1 MSKLT
6 HFDNNGQAHMV
17 DVGSKDISHRIAIAQ
32 GTIRMHA
39 DTLKMIVD
47 GNHKKGDVLAIA
59 RIAGIMASKKAA
71 DAVPLCHPLA
81 LTKVS
86 IDFEIEQC
94 SAPETHAVHCFVRT
108 EVHAKTGVEI
118 EALHAV
124 QVSLLT
130 IYDMCKAVDRGM
142 VIADVRLQH
151 KSGGKS
157 GDFNLDESN

>member
-17 DVGSKDISHRIAIAQ
+17 DVGNKDITHRIAIAQ
-32 GTIRMHA
+32 GTIRMHG
-39 DTLKMIVD
+39 DTLQMIVD
-47 GNHKKGDVLAIA
+47 GKHKKGDVLAIA

-86 IDFEIEQC
+86 IDFTI
-94 SAPETHAVHCFVRT
+94 APEQNAVHCIVQT

-130 IYDMCKAVDRGM
+130 IYDMCKAIDRGM
-142 VIADVRLQH
+142 VIANVMLQH

>member
-1 MSKLT
+1 
-6 HFDNNGQAHMV
+6 MV
-17 DVGSKDISHRIAIAQ
+17 DVGNKDISHRIAIAQ
-32 GTIRMHA
+32 GTIRMQA
-39 DTLKMIVD
+39 DTLDMIAN
-47 GNHKKGDVLAIA
+47 GEHKKGDVLAIA

-71 DAVPLCHPLA
+71 DAIPLCHPLA

-86 IDFEIEQC
+86 IEFTL
-94 SAPETHAVHCFVRT
+94 APETSSVHCIAQT

-142 VIADVRLQH
+142 IIANVCLQH

-157 GDFNLDESN
+157 DDFNLDENLT

>member
-6 HFDNNGQAHMV
+6 HFDQDGQAHMV
-17 DVGSKDISHRIAIAQ
+17 DVGNKDISHRIAIAQ
-32 GTIRMHA
+32 GTIRMQA
-39 DTLKMIVD
+39 DTLDMIAN
-47 GNHKKGDVLAIA
+47 GEHKKGDVLAIA

-71 DAVPLCHPLA
+71 DAIPLCHPLA

-86 IDFEIEQC
+86 IEFTL
-94 SAPETHAVHCFVRT
+94 APETSSVHCIAQT

-142 VIADVRLQH
+142 IIANVCLQH

-157 GDFNLDESN
+157 DVFNLDENLT

>member
-1 MSKLT
+1 MKKLT
-6 HFDNNGQAHMV
+6 HFDSKGQAHMV
-17 DVGSKDISHRIAIAQ
+17 DVGDKAISHRVAIAQ
-32 GTIRMHA
+32 GSICMHQ
-39 DTLKMIVD
+39 DTLQMIIN

-71 DAVPLCHPLA
+71 DAIPLCHPLA

-86 IDFEIEQC
+86 IEFTI
-94 SAPETHAVHCFVRT
+94 APESSSIQCIAQT

-124 QVSLLT
+124 QVALLT
-130 IYDMCKAVDRGM
+130 IYDMCKAIDRGM
-142 VIADVRLQH
+142 VIANVCLQH

-157 GDFNLDESN
+157 GDFNLAT